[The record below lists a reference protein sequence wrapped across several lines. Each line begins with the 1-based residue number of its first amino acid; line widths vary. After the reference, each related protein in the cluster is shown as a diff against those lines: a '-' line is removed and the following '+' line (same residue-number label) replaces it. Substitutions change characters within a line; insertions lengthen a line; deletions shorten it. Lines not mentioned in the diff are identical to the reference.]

1 MFPTLIGQSIGKKIT
16 FFSLKSFN
24 HCTSIFVFYTFVII
38 FVFYTFV
45 IIDLDG
51 NSIISW
57 ETICQYSLGLKKLL
71 LTYYN
76 DHN

>member
-1 MFPTLIGQSIGKKIT
+1 MFPTLIGQSIGKKLT
-16 FFSLKSFN
+16 FFSLKSFD
-24 HCTSIFVFYTFVII
+24 HCTSI